1 MSIKG
6 RCTAINYIEEDV
18 VLTILPER
26 LGVCRFKNEM
36 PYPDWLIK
44 SGTFFSLTKT
54 VDETSI
60 VCREELIPADYPSEK
75 GFRAFKVQGLLDF
88 NVVGILASLLNP
100 LAADGITVFV
110 ISTYDTDYI
119 LVKQENLEKAIRALG
134 TVATIIRET

>member
-1 MSIKG
+1 MPVKG
-6 RCTAINYIEEDV
+6 RCTAINYIEENV

-26 LGVCRFKNEM
+26 LGVCRLQNGMSF
-36 PYPDWLIK
+36 PDWLIN
-44 SGTFFSLTKT
+44 SDTFLSLTRT

-75 GFRAFKVQGLLDF
+75 GFRAFKVEGSLDF
-88 NVVGILASLLNP
+88 NVVGILALLLNP
-100 LAADGITVFV
+100 LAADGISVFV
-110 ISTYDTDYI
+110 MSTYDTDYI